1 MDGQPVRSG
10 NAEVFMGGGGVLVK
24 RGPREGRERDC
35 MADVLANVDE
45 VTEARLPLRRV
56 APSVLR
62 GRPMAGPCQ

>member
-10 NAEVFMGGGGVLVK
+10 NAGVFMGGGAVLVK

>member
-1 MDGQPVRSG
+1 
-10 NAEVFMGGGGVLVK
+10 MGGGAVLVK